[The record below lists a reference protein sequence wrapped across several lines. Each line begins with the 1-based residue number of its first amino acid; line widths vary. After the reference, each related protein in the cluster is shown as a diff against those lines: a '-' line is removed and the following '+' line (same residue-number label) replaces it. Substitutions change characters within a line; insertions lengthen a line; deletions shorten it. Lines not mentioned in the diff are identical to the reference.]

1 MQRRVPGMV
10 RLLVGIVA
18 SRIVTADHGPARLIG
33 GVFSRGMEKIAV
45 KEEHITGIHLDVDKR
60 ETLEDSG
67 DAFLVGAGLISR
79 QYVVDSSEQMRTLDD
94 LKATV
99 FASGW
104 IDSNGCAA
112 EIGRKDAILIPVTVV
127 LMPGPGAAG
136 LRIFHDHLRMVVIY
150 LAVKNLLGGVDDGF
164 GARKHAVDGVSGV
177 VPKGKADNLA
187 AAVVPSEGV
196 A

>member
-1 MQRRVPGMV
+1 MV
-10 RLLVGIVA
+10 RLLIGVVA
-18 SRIVTADHGPARLIG
+18 SRIVTADHGPPGLIG

-45 KEEHITGIHLDVDKR
+45 EEEHIAGIHLDVDKR

-94 LKATV
+94 LKAAV

-112 EIGRKDAILIPVTVV
+112 EIGCNPILARFLLAKSPIRALTV
-127 LMPGPGAAG
+127 LKFRFM
-136 LRIFHDHLRMVVIY
+136 R
-150 LAVKNLLGGVDDGF
+150 
-164 GARKHAVDGVSGV
+164 
-177 VPKGKADNLA
+177 
-187 AAVVPSEGV
+187 
-196 A
+196 